1 MIKIKAVYSTED
13 DKNKLL
19 QTLKESFKVIKISKE
34 YKKEGP
40 YRRTHIDL
48 RNK

>member
-1 MIKIKAVYSTED
+1 MIKIKALFESLEE
-13 DKNKLL
+13 KERLIQELQNKFEV
-19 QTLKESFKVIKISKE
+19 LKVSKE

-40 YRRTHIDL
+40 YRRIHIDL